1 MSTTAALVPLPVVL
15 PLLAAGTKFA
25 IGVRWPRVQRAIS
38 VGTLTAV
45 LAVAVLL
52 LIAADRHGPQVAAIG
67 DWEPPIGIVL
77 VADRLSALMLAISAA
92 VTLCVLIYSYGQGSA
107 DDEEGLP
114 LAVFH
119 PTYLVLAA
127 GISNAFLAGDL
138 FNLYVG
144 FEILLV
150 SSYVLITLGGTASR
164 IRSGTTYVIVS
175 LLSSLLF
182 LAAIGL
188 VYAATGTLNLAD
200 LALKLRELDPNIRL
214 VLELALL
221 LAFGIKAAV
230 FPMSAWLPDSYPTA
244 PAPVTAVFAGLLTK
258 VGVYAVIRTETLLF
272 PDDDRVAALLMIV
285 ALLTMVVGILGAVA
299 QTDVKRMLSFT
310 LVSHIGYMIF
320 GVALG
325 SRLGLSGAIFY
336 AIHHITIQTTLFLT
350 VGMIER
356 VAGSTSSERIG
367 GLAKTAP
374 LLAILFF
381 LPAMNLAGIPPF
393 SGFIGKVAL
402 LEGGAQDGS
411 WLAWT
416 LVGGSVVTS
425 LLTLYAVGKA
435 WSRVFWRTP
444 RVAMPAR
451 EPAADPSALERRAG
465 HAARPATP
473 PTASPSDI
481 PGATLGGRDIVRGG
495 RMPRLMTAAT
505 AGLVVLG
512 LAFTVVAGPL
522 TDVTDRAA
530 VELRDRA
537 VYVGAV
543 APRTLA
549 RTPDGGFVIGPPA
562 TLPQG
567 VSTSGADDPAP
578 RPGTAGSIAPSGT
591 GGAPATGTS
600 GLPAGRGS
608 APAPGTT
615 GAPPVPEGSGTA
627 TPGATPEDPD
637 DALRRDDGSTGS
649 ADSVTGRDD
658 PDVSPFTGRTP

>member
-1 MSTTAALVPLPVVL
+1 MTAADLVPLPVVL

-25 IGVRWPRVQRAIS
+25 IGVRWPGLQRLIS

-45 LAVAVLL
+45 LVVAVIL
-52 LIAADRHGPQVAAIG
+52 LIAADQDGPQVAAIG
-67 DWEPPIGIVL
+67 GWQPPVGIVL
-77 VADRLSALMLAISAA
+77 VADRLSALMLVISAA
-92 VTLCVLIYSYGQGSA
+92 VTLCVLVYSYGQGSA
-107 DDEEGLP
+107 DEEEGLP

-150 SSYVLITLGGTASR
+150 ASYVLITLGGTASR
-164 IRSGTTYVIVS
+164 IRSGTTYVVVS

-188 VYAATGTLNLAD
+188 VYGATGTLNMADMAVKLA
-200 LALKLRELDPNIRL
+200 ALDPDVRL
-214 VLELALL
+214 VLELSLL

-258 VGVYAVIRTETLLF
+258 VGIYAVIRTETLLF
-272 PDDDRVAALLMIV
+272 PDDDRVAAVLMVV
-285 ALLTMVVGILGAVA
+285 ALLTMIVGILGAVA

-310 LVSHIGYMIF
+310 LVSHIGYMVF

-325 SRLGLSGAIFY
+325 SQLGMSGAIFY

-350 VGMIER
+350 AGMIER

-367 GLAKTAP
+367 GLARTAP
-374 LLAILFF
+374 VLAVLFF

-402 LEGGAQDGS
+402 IEGGVQEGG
-411 WLAWT
+411 WLAWL
-416 LVGGSVVTS
+416 LVAGSVITS

-435 WSRVFWRTP
+435 WSRVFWRAP
-444 RVAMPAR
+444 RVAMP
-451 EPAADPSALERRAG
+451 
-465 HAARPATP
+465 TP
-473 PTASPSDI
+473 TDDHQASPNDI
-481 PGATLGGRDIVRGG
+481 PGATLSGRDIVRGG
-495 RMPRLMTAAT
+495 DMPRLMTAAT
-505 AGLVVLG
+505 AAMVVLG
-512 LAFTVVAGPL
+512 LSFTVVAGPL

-537 VYVGAV
+537 VYVTAV
-543 APRTLA
+543 APGTVV
-549 RTPDGGFVIGPPA
+549 RTPGGWDFGPPA
-562 TLPQG
+562 PLPPG
-567 VSTSGADDPAP
+567 FSSLGAGDA
-578 RPGTAGSIAPSGT
+578 AGRSPFQPPTT
-591 GGAPATGTS
+591 GG
-600 GLPAGRGS
+600 
-608 APAPGTT
+608 
-615 GAPPVPEGSGTA
+615 
-627 TPGATPEDPD
+627 TP
-637 DALRRDDGSTGS
+637 
-649 ADSVTGRDD
+649 
-658 PDVSPFTGRTP
+658 

>member
-1 MSTTAALVPLPVVL
+1 MSTADLVPLPVVL
-15 PLLAAGTKFA
+15 PLLAAGAKFA
-25 IGVRWPRVQRAIS
+25 IGARLPKLNRAIS

-45 LAVAVLL
+45 LVVAVLL

-67 DWEPPIGIVL
+67 GWRPPVGIVL
-77 VADRLSALMLAISAA
+77 VADRLSALMLLISAA

-119 PTYLVLAA
+119 PTYLVLSA

-182 LAAIGL
+182 LAAIAL
-188 VYAATGTLNLAD
+188 VYGATGTLNMAD

-214 VLELALL
+214 VLELSLL

-272 PDDDRVAALLMIV
+272 PDDDRVAAVLMVV
-285 ALLTMVVGILGAVA
+285 AFLTMVIGILGAVA

-350 VGMIER
+350 AGMIER
-356 VAGSTSSERIG
+356 VAGSTSSEKIG

-393 SGFIGKVAL
+393 SGFIGKLAL
-402 LEGGAQDGS
+402 IEGGAQDGS

-416 LVGGSVVTS
+416 LVGGSVATS

-435 WSRVFWRTP
+435 WSRVFWRSP
-444 RVAMPAR
+444 RVAMPAIAG
-451 EPAADPSALERRAG
+451 PAASGGGARVATARTGADDARGAATSADDRRGGASADPVDDVR
-465 HAARPATP
+465 
-473 PTASPSDI
+473 
-481 PGATLGGRDIVRGG
+481 GATLGGRDIVRGG
-495 RMPRLMTAAT
+495 AMPRLMTAAT
-505 AGLVVLG
+505 AALVVLG

-522 TDVTDRAA
+522 TDLTDRAA
-530 VELRDRA
+530 LRPHPGRDHA
-537 VYVGAV
+537 GARRLV
-543 APRTLA
+543 
-549 RTPDGGFVIGPPA
+549 
-562 TLPQG
+562 
-567 VSTSGADDPAP
+567 
-578 RPGTAGSIAPSGT
+578 PG
-591 GGAPATGTS
+591 
-600 GLPAGRGS
+600 
-608 APAPGTT
+608 
-615 GAPPVPEGSGTA
+615 
-627 TPGATPEDPD
+627 PD
-637 DALRRDDGSTGS
+637 DLPRRG
-649 ADSVTGRDD
+649 
-658 PDVSPFTGRTP
+658 